1 MFQTTWSIRHQ
12 FWYVI
17 ENGMAAA
24 VCLIQQKTRN
34 ASVGH
39 TEVVVCFINEFL
51 SQCIKDKLLTHH
63 FDMKKRCREI

>member
-17 ENGMAAA
+17 ENGMVAA

-39 TEVVVCFINEFL
+39 TVVCLINEFL
-51 SQCIKDKLLTHH
+51 SQCIKDKHTILT
-63 FDMKKRCREI
+63 